1 MSNPNITGL
10 EHQIESKRHQIE
22 QSNALDRLLKNKD
35 FQTIVIEGYFK
46 QEAIRLVSAKGA
58 RENQAPNI
66 QADILRDMD
75 GIGAFQRHLALISMT
90 GELAADSLGESEA
103 LLDSL
108 RADELADK
116 DGE

>member
-1 MSNPNITGL
+1 MSNPNIDAL
-10 EHQIESKRHQIE
+10 EQQIESKRHQIE
-22 QSNALDRLLKNKD
+22 QSNALERLMKNKD
-35 FQTIVIEGYFK
+35 FQNIVVEGYFK

-75 GIGAFQRHLALISMT
+75 GIGSFQRHLALITMK

-103 LLDSL
+103 MLDSL
-108 RADELADK
+108 RADELAQGD
-116 DGE
+116 E